1 MPPPISRP
9 LDVRMILLSVRKAI
23 RDYFGRDPGE
33 AGVVF
38 VKAGRGVLGYVELGS
53 RIIKINAD
61 AYRSFI
67 DAEGVD
73 ASTEYLFVV
82 MLHEYLHIMGILD
95 EREVRRIS
103 MDIVERV
110 FGKGSR
116 ASRIAEMLADPRDLI
131 LRRLGKTPSPYI

>member
-1 MPPPISRP
+1 MPPSISRP

-33 AGVVF
+33 AGVAF

-103 MDIVERV
+103 MEIVERV

-116 ASRIAEMLADPRDLI
+116 ASRICLLYTSPSPRD
-131 LRRLGKTPSPYI
+131 S